1 MGFLGDIYF
10 FISAVLGVVCSNCH
24 GQDSSPRPCFPP
36 RRCAG
41 RWRDLQWRAPIDS
54 PEWNIQPRE
63 EDELWD
69 PVPEP
74 SEPQLG
80 PPGPETEWPPDRRGR
95 SRPQNRLGPESG
107 GRSLLLGRAKL
118 RLRPQKRP
126 WWLTLPK
133 EILHPPVWKSLQRKQ
148 HGPTSH
154 PLPWGLLCLVESEEM
169 GPWYLRSRGSVCLFK
184 CSFVQGSP
192 LLSHLDSEDRTGCR
206 N

>member
-1 MGFLGDIYF
+1 MMGFLGDIYF

-80 PPGPETEWPPDRRGR
+80 PPGPETEWPPDCRGR
-95 SRPQNRLGPESG
+95 SCP
-107 GRSLLLGRAKL
+107 
-118 RLRPQKRP
+118 
-126 WWLTLPK
+126 
-133 EILHPPVWKSLQRKQ
+133 
-148 HGPTSH
+148 
-154 PLPWGLLCLVESEEM
+154 
-169 GPWYLRSRGSVCLFK
+169 
-184 CSFVQGSP
+184 
-192 LLSHLDSEDRTGCR
+192 
-206 N
+206 